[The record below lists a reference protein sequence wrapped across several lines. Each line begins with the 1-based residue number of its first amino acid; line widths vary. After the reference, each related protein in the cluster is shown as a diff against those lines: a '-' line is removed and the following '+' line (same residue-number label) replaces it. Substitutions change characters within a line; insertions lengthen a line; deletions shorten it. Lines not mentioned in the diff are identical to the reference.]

1 MSNLRNS
8 VRLIGHLGQNPEVKT
23 TANGKKVANFSI
35 ATNETYTDASGKKV
49 SEAMWHSIVA
59 WGKQAEF
66 SEKYLEKGKEV
77 AIEGKLSMRDYL
89 DKSGNKKY
97 VTEIV
102 VNDILMVGS
111 KEKKNSWKPIPAKPI
126 SGPAGSRVYVIY
138 INTNWAI

>member
-111 KEKKNSWKPIPAKPI
+111 KEKKSA
-126 SGPAGSRVYVIY
+126 
-138 INTNWAI
+138 